1 MYTLFQILSI
11 KQIKHPQEYF
21 TNRKFWVC
29 IKPLNQYG
37 KKFVFTK
44 SCLSKAN
51 QIHLKNSFFDEYEIR
66 KIDLKIIDSWDY
78 NADDYKDII
87 DKIIDHINNKP
98 MLIHISNS
106 LSGDKDNNLSDSK
119 NFKYIIDRLFKEARN
134 HFFLEVHDRVFN
146 TEYQQ
151 NIIDYISE
159 KVNNNRKCLD
169 AYYRSELLDKDTNTI
184 ITGKTIELK
193 NWEDIEK

>member
-1 MYTLFQILSI
+1 MYTLFQILSA
-11 KQIKHPQEYF
+11 KQIKTPQEYF
-21 TNRKFWVC
+21 TNPKFSIC
-29 IKPLNQYG
+29 ITPLNQYG

-44 SCLSKAN
+44 SCLTKAN
-51 QIHLKNSFFDEYEIR
+51 QIHLKNRFFDEDEIR

-78 NADDYKDII
+78 NVDDYKDII
-87 DKIIDHINNKP
+87 DKIINHINNKP
-98 MLIHISNS
+98 ILMHITNG

-119 NFKYIIDRLFKEARN
+119 NFKYTIDRLFKEARN

-151 NIIDYISE
+151 DIIDYISE

-169 AYYRSELLDKDTNTI
+169 AYYCSELLDKDTSDP
-184 ITGKTIELK
+184 ITSKIIELK
-193 NWEDIEK
+193 NWQDIEK